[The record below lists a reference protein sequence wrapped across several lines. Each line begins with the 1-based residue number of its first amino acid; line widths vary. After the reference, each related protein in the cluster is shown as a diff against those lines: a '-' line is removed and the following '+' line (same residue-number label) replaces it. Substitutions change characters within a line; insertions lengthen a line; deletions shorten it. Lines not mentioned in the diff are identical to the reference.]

1 MDKNVETVL
10 DRISDVGARNTYQRL
25 EQHYAEVQNLSRN
38 FLHSIENIK
47 ANINKTEQTIN
58 YITFLKNYNETRK
71 QYVNAKTAEKN
82 AEKYSVEER
91 AAIAA
96 KNAAKIE
103 LNQKLADHEEA
114 INIFY
119 KHLLTYQGKIQKI
132 LGFDLKTVLVWQGKG
147 SQSDIVVLELDEQDI
162 IRFIGESFGDG
173 NKKVS
178 LFKTQLSSSGEIQ
191 MSFNI
196 TKKVLTNLKKELKE
210 NKINYKET
218 KLSTKDS
225 LKEEKIRHLENTY
238 REVLRRFDIASKVT
252 SAANEEEKKKPKEK
266 RKTYSKYIMYELNNQ
281 WNKVKVSSKGYV
293 TEVFTSELLRLQNTN
308 NNRDF
313 YDKSL
318 EINVQTFL
326 NKVLET
332 GNRSGFLMEDYSYD
346 QLDGNNEM
354 KTIQNGI
361 KSVGAQLLRGNTI
374 IEFAQEV
381 SEKNLNN
388 ADVQDKIYKLLKQTN
403 VNTATEITDD
413 IEQTI
418 WDKIQKGL

>member
-1 MDKNVETVL
+1 
-10 DRISDVGARNTYQRL
+10 
-25 EQHYAEVQNLSRN
+25 
-38 FLHSIENIK
+38 
-47 ANINKTEQTIN
+47 
-58 YITFLKNYNETRK
+58 
-71 QYVNAKTAEKN
+71 
-82 AEKYSVEER
+82 
-91 AAIAA
+91 
-96 KNAAKIE
+96 
-103 LNQKLADHEEA
+103 
-114 INIFY
+114 
-119 KHLLTYQGKIQKI
+119 
-132 LGFDLKTVLVWQGKG
+132 
-147 SQSDIVVLELDEQDI
+147 
-162 IRFIGESFGDG
+162 
-173 NKKVS
+173 
-178 LFKTQLSSSGEIQ
+178 

-196 TKKVLTNLKKELKE
+196 TQKVLTNLKKELKE

-225 LKEEKIRHLENTY
+225 LKEEKIRHLENVY

-252 SAANEEEKKKPKEK
+252 SAANEAEKNKPKK
-266 RKTYSKYIMYELNNQ
+266 DRKTYSKYIMYELDNQ

-354 KTIQNGI
+354 TTIQNGI

-374 IEFAQEV
+374 IEFAQAV
-381 SEKNLNN
+381 SEKKLNN